1 VRAANGPEQAI
12 TGSRAPTRLE
22 AIRAFTRNDRL
33 DMEYDPFK
41 ALSVIKTLKPRGDT
55 RHPPQR
61 EEA

>member
-1 VRAANGPEQAI
+1 MRAASGPEQAM

-22 AIRAFTRNDRL
+22 TIRAFARNDRL

-55 RHPPQR
+55 RHLPQLG
-61 EEA
+61 EA